1 MVSKSEFYSSGWGLI
16 LRRRAKDLLLNSD
29 IVNFLLK
36 ANRGRDRRPNFV
48 ILHYFNFW
56 CEGGEVGRW
65 EKCENGEVV
74 KWEGGKDGKVVRWG
88 GRRFLVL
95 FKGEGCK
102 VSQKLHLFVSDV
114 NQGIQEVG
122 WVLS

>member
-16 LRRRAKDLLLNSD
+16 LRRGAKDLLLNSD

-36 ANRGRDRRPNFV
+36 ANEGRDRRPNFV

-65 EKCENGEVV
+65 EKCEDGEVL

-102 VSQKLHLFVSDV
+102 ESQRLHLFVSDV